1 MRAVHACLQSRTF
14 RQSVL
19 DELEPRR
26 GDTLDVRGH
35 LRKLNRGV
43 VTLWA
48 GPAVGAGAGMA
59 GPLRTTDAPSKYVAV
74 SDYE

>member
-35 LRKLNRGV
+35 LLKPKSV

-48 GPAVGAGAGMA
+48 SPAVGAGAGMA
-59 GPLRTTDAPSKYVAV
+59 APLRTTRTHRDQHIYV
-74 SDYE
+74 